1 MSQLKVTSAKL
12 REVKGKLDSH
22 NRKLESQITTLKQ
35 VQHRL
40 TKMWDGDANTAF
52 DNVFNKDIQQFA
64 TFRNLIRDYG
74 TVLER
79 AAQTY
84 DDKERKN
91 VEIASNRV

>member
-1 MSQLKVTSAKL
+1 MSHLKVTSAKL
-12 REVKGKLDSH
+12 REAKSQLDSQ
-22 NRKLESQITTLKQ
+22 NDRLATQINDLMQ
-35 VQHRL
+35 VQKRL
-40 TKMWDGDANTAF
+40 TDMWKGDANTAF
-52 DNVFNKDIQQFA
+52 DNVFNKDIQQFT

-91 VEIASNRV
+91 VEIASKR

>member
-12 REVKGKLDSH
+12 RSAKSQLD
-22 NRKLESQITTLKQ
+22 NQNKQLESQIQTLQQ
-35 VQHRL
+35 VQKRL
-40 TKMWDGDANTAF
+40 TSMWQGDANTAF

-74 TVLER
+74 PVLER

-91 VEIASNRV
+91 VEIASKR

>member
-22 NRKLESQITTLKQ
+22 NRKLESQINTLKQ
-35 VQHRL
+35 VQQRL

-52 DNVFNKDIQQFA
+52 DNVFNKDIQQFTA
-64 TFRNLIRDYG
+64 FRNLIRDYG

-84 DDKERKN
+84 DEKERKN
-91 VEIASNRV
+91 VEIASNRG

>member
-12 REVKGKLDSH
+12 RSAK
-22 NRKLESQITTLKQ
+22 SQLQTLQQ
-35 VQHRL
+35 VQKRL
-40 TKMWDGDANTAF
+40 TSMWQGDANTAF

-91 VEIASNRV
+91 VEIASKR